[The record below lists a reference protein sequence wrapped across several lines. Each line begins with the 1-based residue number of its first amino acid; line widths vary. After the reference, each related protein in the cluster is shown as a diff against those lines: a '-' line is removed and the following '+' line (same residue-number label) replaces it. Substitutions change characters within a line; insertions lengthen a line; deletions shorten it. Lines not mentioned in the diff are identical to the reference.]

1 MTCSG
6 TLCVFEKVHTDML
19 YFPMLLHYLAKQGNT
34 KIRLFG
40 FHSNAALLQLPN
52 FNQSAL
58 DIYNLVD
65 SQFILVLLPEI
76 NGNQF

>member
-6 TLCVFEKVHTDML
+6 TLCVFDKVHTDAL
-19 YFPMLLHYLAKQGNT
+19 FSYAATLPGKTRKHENT
-34 KIRLFG
+34 SFRFSLK
-40 FHSNAALLQLPN
+40 AALLQLPN

>member
-1 MTCSG
+1 M
-6 TLCVFEKVHTDML
+6 VHSVSLIKFTQML